1 MKYGIITTWRMGID
15 GIKEIEKDLKEGKLE
30 AGDMVEKV
38 INVAENFEFFKSVG
52 YGGLPNEHCE
62 VELDGAYM
70 DGDTLDVGAVAS
82 VKNFANPVSIARK
95 LSNRQVNCFLV
106 GQGANEY
113 AKIKGFEEK
122 EMLTER
128 AREFYEEKRKLIL
141 EECLSPYDGH
151 DTIGA
156 VSLDQNGKMAVAT
169 STSGLFMKKRGR
181 VGDSP
186 IIGSGF
192 YVDSKI
198 GGATATGLGEDL
210 MKGCVS
216 YEIVRLMEEGLTPQ
230 EACDKVVIDLDR
242 KLKERRGEAG
252 DLSVV
257 AMNKEGQWGVGTNIK
272 EFTFALCTHNEEP
285 TVYITNLKEDGKTLY
300 EVATE
305 EWLENYLKRIKSP
318 VKNLVTN

>member
-1 MKYGIITTWRMGID
+1 MKYGVITTWRMGID
-15 GIKEIEKDLKEGKLE
+15 GINEVENDMKNGALN
-30 AGDMVEKV
+30 AGDIVEKV
-38 INVAENFEFFKSVG
+38 INIVEDFEFFKSVG

-70 DGDTLDVGAVAS
+70 DGDTLDIGAVAALKGYS
-82 VKNFANPVSIARK
+82 NPVSIARK
-95 LSNRQVNCFLV
+95 LSERRVNCFLV

-113 AKIKGFEEK
+113 AKEAGFEKK

-128 AREFYEEKRKLIL
+128 AKEFYEEKKKLIL
-141 EECLSPYDGH
+141 EKNLTPYDGH

-156 VSLDQNGKMAVAT
+156 IALDQNGKMVVAT

-186 IIGSGF
+186 VIGSGF

-210 MKGCVS
+210 MKGCIS
-216 YEIVRLMEEGLTPQ
+216 YEIVRLMENGMSPQ
-230 EACDKVVIDLDR
+230 DACDKVVIELNR
-242 KLKERRGEAG
+242 KLIERRGEAG

-257 AMNKEGQWGVGTNIK
+257 AMNKDGEWGVATNIK
-272 EFTFALCTHNEEP
+272 EFTFAVCNNNEEP
-285 TVYITNLKEDGKTLY
+285 SVYITSLNEEGKTLY
-300 EVATE
+300 SLASQ
-305 EWLENYLKRIKSP
+305 EWLDKYLERIKSP
-318 VKNLVTN
+318 VKNLVTS